1 MSANS
6 MKINKFPLRLQT
18 AVAVIMCMALPC
30 MLWAAEQGEEL
41 VFAQRQYQVP
51 VLIKKQDNPVLRIT
65 ICNAGPKASF
75 TEGFQL
81 NLFGTTDLEDIK
93 RIKLYYAGNDSS
105 FTNLSNTGKMKLLGD
120 KDRPGT
126 VMWIGDHQELSTGL
140 NVFWVSVEL
149 NDKADL
155 LHKIRVHA
163 IASMQGHQHPVSIPP
178 AKVMPLRIG
187 YALRQHNDDHVH
199 TYRIPAL
206 ATAKDGSLIAVYD
219 VRRESARDLQG
230 NIDIGINRSTDGGK
244 TWLPLQIVLDRG
256 KWGGLPEKFN
266 GVSDA
271 CILVDKNTGHIFI
284 AGLWMHGVLDAQ
296 GKWIEGL
303 NEDSTAWNH
312 QWRDKG
318 SQPGFDV
325 KQTSQFL
332 LAKSEDN
339 GKTWS
344 EPVNLTRMCKQ
355 ADWWLWAPAPGAGI
369 TLKDGTLVFPTQGRE
384 KGKAFSNITYSKD
397 GGKTWQTSK
406 PAVSLSTTEN
416 MAVELT
422 DGSIM
427 LNMRSNRNKT
437 DTGSTNGRAIA
448 VTKDLGAT
456 WEEHSSSRG
465 GLIEPVCMAS
475 IIRHDYVVKG
485 KKKSVLLF
493 SNPDSRIIRHRMTI
507 KVSYDDGKTW
517 TDSKK
522 VLLDEGKSRGYSCLT
537 SIDKNTIGI
546 LYESSMAD
554 MVFQKVNI
562 KELL

>member
-1 MSANS
+1 
-6 MKINKFPLRLQT
+6 MKLNICSLRLQT

-30 MLWAAEQGEEL
+30 ILWAAGPVGEMRI
-41 VFAQRQYQVP
+41 VQRYYQVP
-51 VLIKKQDNPVLRIT
+51 VLAQKKNNPVMRLDMYLP
-65 ICNAGPKASF
+65 GESSS
-75 TEGFQL
+75 GL
-81 NLFGTTDLEDIK
+81 NELVISLGGSGLKNIK
-93 RIKLYYAGNDSS
+93 RVMVYDAGRDSS
-105 FTNLSNTGKMKLLGD
+105 FANLFSTEKLSLYGSTDVIAGKVSIKGQLALDAG
-120 KDRPGT
+120 RHHF
-126 VMWIGDHQELSTGL
+126 WIA
-140 NVFWVSVEL
+140 VEL
-149 NDKADL
+149 HDNANL
-155 LHKIRVHA
+155 LHTITVRTLFVTINGTRL
-163 IASMQGHQHPVSIPP
+163 IAPTVKPP
-178 AKVMPLRIG
+178 SLRFG
-187 YALRQHNDDHVH
+187 VAVRQHNQDGVH
-199 TYRIPAL
+199 TYRIPGL
-206 ATAKDGSLIAVYD
+206 ATAKDGSLLAVYD

-230 NIDIGINRSTDGGK
+230 HIDIGINRSTDGGN
-244 TWLPLQIVLDRG
+244 TWLPLQIVLDMG

-284 AGLWMHGVLDAQ
+284 AGLWMHGVLNAQ

-332 LAKSEDN
+332 ITKSEDN

-355 ADWWLWAPAPGAGI
+355 EDWWLWAPAPGAGI

-406 PAVSLSTTEN
+406 PAASISTTEN
-416 MAVELT
+416 MAVELS

-456 WEEHSSSRG
+456 WEEHASSRG

-493 SNPDSRIIRHRMTI
+493 SNPDSKTIRHRMTI

-517 TDSKK
+517 VDSKK
-522 VLLDEGKSRGYSCLT
+522 ILLDEGKSRGYSCLT
-537 SIDKNTIGI
+537 SIDNNTIGI

-554 MVFQKVNI
+554 MVFQKI
-562 KELL
+562 SLKELL

>member
-1 MSANS
+1 M
-6 MKINKFPLRLQT
+6 IFYFRLQT
-18 AVAVIMCMALPC
+18 TVAVIICMVLPC
-30 MLWAAEQGEEL
+30 MLWAAEPGEVL

-51 VLIKKQDNPVLRIT
+51 VLLKKKDNPVLRIT
-65 ICNAGPKASF
+65 IYNTGSKECF

-81 NLFGTTDLEDIK
+81 NLLGTTDLKDI
-93 RIKLYYAGNDSS
+93 RLIKLYYAGNDSS
-105 FTNLSNTGKMKLLGD
+105 FTNLSNTSKMTLLGN
-120 KDRPGT
+120 KDRLGT
-126 VMWIGDHQELSTGL
+126 VMWIGDYQELSTGL

-149 NDKADL
+149 NDNADL
-155 LHKIRVHA
+155 LHKILIRA
-163 IASMQGHQHPVSIPP
+163 EASMQGHQHPVKIPRTE
-178 AKVMPLRIG
+178 VVPLRIG
-187 YALRQHNDDHVH
+187 YALRQHNDDNVH
-199 TYRIPAL
+199 TYRIPGL
-206 ATAKDGSLIAVYD
+206 ATARDGSLLAVYD

-230 NIDIGINRSTDGGK
+230 HIDIGINRSTDGGN
-244 TWLPLQIVLDRG
+244 TWLPLQVVLDRG
-256 KWGGLPEKFN
+256 TWGGLPEKFN

-284 AGLWMHGVLDAQ
+284 AGLWMHGVLNAQ

-332 LAKSEDN
+332 VVKSEDN

-344 EPVNLTRMCKQ
+344 QPVNLTRQCKHE
-355 ADWWLWAPAPGAGI
+355 DWWLWAPAPGAGI
-369 TLKDGTLVFPTQGRE
+369 TLRDGTLVFPTQGRE

-397 GGKTWQTSK
+397 GGKTWTTSK
-406 PAVSLSTTEN
+406 PAVNISTTEN
-416 MAVELT
+416 MAVELS

-427 LNMRSNRNKT
+427 LNMRSNKNKN

-448 VTKDLGAT
+448 VTKDLGNT
-456 WEEHSSSRG
+456 WTEHPTSRG
-465 GLIEPVCMAS
+465 ALPEPVCMAS
-475 IIRHDYVVKG
+475 IIRHDYVEKG

-493 SNPDSRIIRHRMTI
+493 SNPDSKTVRHRMTI

-517 TDSKK
+517 SATKK
-522 VLLDEGKSRGYSCLT
+522 ILLDEGKSRGYSCLT
-537 SIDKNTIGI
+537 SIDNNTIGI

-554 MVFQKVNI
+554 MVFQKI
-562 KELL
+562 SLKELL